1 MFRPKQILIGALLSI
16 LAGCVSIEEINRT
29 NFALEAEWSKQLD
42 RLTENYAIR
51 TYAVPKRVA
60 KKAMKRAFQEIGL
73 VISKTGADKDIVIA
87 WSIGPRPL
95 SNKEWEE
102 VEKHDTQLMKEII
115 TREMGPVMA
124 AMFSLAPELYKMIF
138 AAAIVD
144 TKRGTSVTFTAKMEH
159 MNPIPGTYWPESP
172 PPTAAR
178 LGLIKIW
185 TAFEKELVAEGFSKA
200 RIEKRETKP
209 DKLKGT

>member
-1 MFRPKQILIGALLSI
+1 MFQPKQLLIGALLC
-16 LAGCVSIEEINRT
+16 LLGGCVSIQEINRT

-42 RLTENYAIR
+42 RLAENYAIR

-60 KKAMKRAFQEIGL
+60 TKAMKRAFQEIGL
-73 VISKTGADKDIVIA
+73 VIIKTDSDKGIVTG

-115 TREMGPVMA
+115 TREIGPAMA
-124 AMFSLAPELYKMIF
+124 MMFRLAPEHYKLVF
-138 AAAIVD
+138 AAAFAEV
-144 TKRGTSVTFTAKMEH
+144 KRGTGVTFTAKMIR

-200 RIEKRETKP
+200 RIDQRETKP
-209 DKLKGT
+209 DKQRGA